1 MKRLGIFGSSGFAR
15 EVGDIAI
22 AMSYEPIYIARDRSE
37 LALWEFSEEIM
48 LESEMGRYRDMPYS
62 IGIGENVVRRRVA
75 ERFSDRVEFRTLIH
89 PAATFGL
96 QQKMLVEK
104 KRGVVICAGA
114 RLTNNIIVGDFSII
128 NLNATIG
135 HDVVV
140 EDFVN
145 IAPGACISGNV
156 HIGSECWVGTG
167 AVINQGESSNKLRI
181 GARTVIGSGSVVLR
195 PCDEDSIYVG
205 IPAKKIK

>member
-22 AMSYEPIYIARDRSE
+22 AMSYEPIYIARDKNE
-37 LALWEFSEEIM
+37 LSLWSFSEEITV
-48 LESEMGRYRDMPYS
+48 ESEIDRYRDMAFS
-62 IGIGENVVRRRVA
+62 IGIGENAVRKKIA
-75 ERFSDRVEFRTLIH
+75 ERFSSHLEFRTLIH
-89 PAATFGL
+89 PDASFGH
-96 QQKMLVEK
+96 QQKALIEK
-104 KRGVVICAGA
+104 KRGIVVCAGA
-114 RLTNNIIVGDFSII
+114 RLTNNIIVGDFSVV
-128 NLNATIG
+128 NLNVTIG
-135 HDVVV
+135 HDVVI

-167 AVINQGESSNKLRI
+167 AVINQGESSNKLKI
-181 GARTVIGSGSVVLR
+181 GSRTVIGSGSVVLR